1 MAAGFLDLIVVG
13 LICLFVH
20 FPPLVA
26 LAYFVGMW
34 MWKGTTVGGVILKLQ
49 VVRTDGSKITIPVA
63 LVRSLGAVL
72 SAAALFL
79 GFLWIA
85 WDKDNEAWHDK
96 LAGTAVVRGPQSIA
110 LICF

>member
-13 LICLFVH
+13 LICIFIH

-26 LAYFVGMW
+26 LAYFVSMW
-34 MWKGTTVGGVILKLQ
+34 MWKGTTVGGVVLKLQ
-49 VVRTDGSKITIPVA
+49 VVRTDGNKITFPVA
-63 LVRSLGAVL
+63 FVRSLGAAL
-72 SAAALFL
+72 SVVVFFL

-85 WDKDNEAWHDK
+85 WDREKEAWHDK
-96 LAGTAVVRGPQSIA
+96 MAGTAVVRLPQSIA